1 MSLLIGHPL
10 PPVADGLAAVLS
22 ERLGVTDVRTATDG
36 EGFLRTAR
44 GGSPDAAVLDVELD
58 PGNEITLC
66 TVLGRIAVPLVVIT
80 RPDSTNYLELL
91 GAGAKGICPIGD
103 GLEGVARA
111 LVTVLEG
118 DTYVP
123 SHLLGAVLR
132 DLITIRREIAPQQ
145 GSAVDRLSPRERQV
159 LGLLGAGADHVEIAS
174 RLTISPNT
182 AKTHINRLLAKLDVR
197 SRVEAASLAV
207 AHGITP
213 ADDGGTT

>member
-1 MSLLIGHPL
+1 MSLLLGHPL

-22 ERLGVTDVRTATDG
+22 DRLGVTDIHTATES
-36 EGFLRTAR
+36 EGFLESAR
-44 GGSPDAAVLDVELD
+44 VDGPDAAVLDVDLD
-58 PGNEITLC
+58 PGNEVALC
-66 TVLGRIAVPLVVIT
+66 TVLARVAIPVVVIT
-80 RPDSTNYLELL
+80 RADSTNYLDLL
-91 GAGAKGICPIGD
+91 SAGAKGICPTSD

-118 DTYVP
+118 NTYVP

-132 DLITIRREIAPQQ
+132 DLITVRREVAPQS
-145 GSAVDRLSPRERQV
+145 SAVDRLSPRERQV

-197 SRVEAASLAV
+197 SRVEAASVAV
-207 AHGITP
+207 AHGITSV
-213 ADDGGTT
+213 DDGGTT

>member
-1 MSLLIGHPL
+1 MSLLLGHPL
-10 PPVADGLAAVLS
+10 PPVADGLAAMLS
-22 ERLGVTDVRTATDG
+22 ERLGVTEVRTATDS
-36 EGFLRTAR
+36 EDFLHAAR
-44 GGSPDAAVLDVELD
+44 ADVPDAAVLDVELD
-58 PGNEITLC
+58 PGNEVTLC
-66 TVLGRIAVPLVVIT
+66 TALGRIAIPVVVIT
-80 RPDSTNYLELL
+80 RPDSVNYLELL
-91 GAGAKGICPIGD
+91 SAGAKGICPISD
-103 GLEGVARA
+103 GLEGVSRA

-123 SHLLGAVLR
+123 AHLLGAVLR
-132 DLITIRREIAPQQ
+132 DLITVRRETVPQS
-145 GSAVDRLSPRERQV
+145 SAVDRLSPRERQV

-182 AKTHINRLLAKLDVR
+182 AKTHINRLLGKLDVR